1 MKNTNN
7 VGTIQGERPLL
18 DQTRVN
24 SLIKNK
30 NTNKY
35 WQKEGVNK
43 FTIHLTMASLGKES
57 PETTLKE
64 IEMKK
69 IIRNNTISIINK
81 FHNWNF
87 VTKFYQES

>member
-24 SLIKNK
+24 ILIKNK

-35 WQKEGVNK
+35 RQKEGVNK
-43 FTIHLTMASLGKES
+43 FTIHLTMASLAKES

-69 IIRNNTISIINK
+69 I
-81 FHNWNF
+81 H
-87 VTKFYQES
+87 